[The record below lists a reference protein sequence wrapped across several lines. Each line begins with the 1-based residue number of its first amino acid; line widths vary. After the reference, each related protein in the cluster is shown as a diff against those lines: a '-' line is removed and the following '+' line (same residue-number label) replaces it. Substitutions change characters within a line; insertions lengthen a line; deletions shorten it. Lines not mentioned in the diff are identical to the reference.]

1 MTDELLRRLLN
12 RKTETRN
19 LDYKEAF
26 NWFSST
32 NDQKC
37 EIIKEILG
45 MLNTQDGGRIVIGV
59 AVTTI
64 LPSALTSSLSS
75 HSIQPRLTIFC
86 ASTPTHRVPAR
97 CTNI

>member
-12 RKTETRN
+12 RKAETRN

-37 EIIKEILG
+37 EIIKDILG

-59 AVTTI
+59 ADDDHIPIGVDQQ
-64 LPSALTSSLSS
+64 S
-75 HSIQPRLTIFC
+75 FV
-86 ASTPTHRVPAR
+86 VPAR
-97 CTNI
+97 CTNM